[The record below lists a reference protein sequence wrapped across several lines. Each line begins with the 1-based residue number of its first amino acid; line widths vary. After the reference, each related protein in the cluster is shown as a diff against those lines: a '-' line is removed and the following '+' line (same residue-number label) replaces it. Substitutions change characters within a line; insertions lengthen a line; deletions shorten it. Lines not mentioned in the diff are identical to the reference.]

1 MICEGETLTKWLCNR
16 EEEAFS
22 HVSATSV
29 LWLWE
34 KKRKTDRDRKS
45 ESPGIKK
52 KKIPAFKTPQG
63 RVCQSCGELFYKC
76 EKKEEKKE
84 KEYWHL
90 PCEGDCECVYV
101 RLNTSEYREKLHDD
115 GQHPSRHGKRNA
127 CQLLRCFNIH
137 THSFPQALDLKADAS
152 ECVLPT
158 TATSAFINSA
168 VCVTLYGWSNLGLQR
183 FSGNKMWKFN
193 FFLFFLL
200 TV

>member
-1 MICEGETLTKWLCNR
+1 MSELRGAFLQVR
-16 EEEAFS
+16 E
-22 HVSATSV
+22 
-29 LWLWE
+29 
-34 KKRKTDRDRKS
+34 K
-45 ESPGIKK
+45 
-52 KKIPAFKTPQG
+52 G
-63 RVCQSCGELFYKC
+63 R
-76 EKKEEKKE
+76 KKE

-115 GQHPSRHGKRNA
+115 GQHPSGHGKRNA

-168 VCVTLYGWSNLGLQR
+168 VCVTLYG
-183 FSGNKMWKFN
+183 
-193 FFLFFLL
+193 
-200 TV
+200 